1 VGHGLNTDN
10 NADTGEQ
17 IDDQSQPFFRRNVR
31 YFFALAFF
39 LLLLQDVF
47 GTHGLVA
54 MHRSKIQIQA
64 VQAQIQQLDQE
75 NQELQQ
81 RIHSLKTDPAAIEK
95 IARDRM
101 GLARPGEIIFQ
112 IPDSPSNHAPQSS
125 NPAPNPRK

>member
-1 VGHGLNTDN
+1 MDHSLKN
-10 NADTGEQ
+10 NIEDGSGYLE
-17 IDDQSQPFFRRNVR
+17 DDQSQPFLRRNIR

-54 MHRSKIQIQA
+54 MRRSKIQIQA

-112 IPDSPSNHAPQSS
+112 LPDSPSNHPSQSLS
-125 NPAPNPRK
+125 PSANPKN

>member
-1 VGHGLNTDN
+1 MKVDANTTAN
-10 NADTGEQ
+10 MNANM
-17 IDDQSQPFFRRNVR
+17 DDGQSQSFFRHNGR

-54 MHRSKIQIQA
+54 MRRSKAQIQA
-64 VQAQIQQLDQE
+64 VQTQIQQLDQE

-112 IPDSPSNHAPQSS
+112 IPESPSSHAPQS
-125 NPAPNPRK
+125 NPASNPRK